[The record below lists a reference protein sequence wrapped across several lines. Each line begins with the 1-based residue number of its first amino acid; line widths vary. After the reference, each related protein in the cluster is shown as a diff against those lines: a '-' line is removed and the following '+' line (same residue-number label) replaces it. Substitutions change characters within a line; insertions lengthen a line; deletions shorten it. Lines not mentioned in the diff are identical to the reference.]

1 MIFAPAIGLICKR
14 SNYKNTMHRDNIK
27 IRKQG
32 DCEGVLTQMD
42 MFAANDKA
50 VIEARAGDWINSQD
64 RKTYQTLVGADSN
77 NKPAH
82 EK

>member
-1 MIFAPAIGLICKR
+1 MLK
-14 SNYKNTMHRDNIK
+14 DNIK
-27 IRKQG
+27 MQKRD
-32 DCEGVLTQMD
+32 DCEGVLTQME
-42 MFAANDKA
+42 MFASNDKA

>member
-1 MIFAPAIGLICKR
+1 MLK
-14 SNYKNTMHRDNIK
+14 DNIK
-27 IRKQG
+27 MQKRD
-32 DCEGVLTQMD
+32 DCEGVLTQME
-42 MFAANDKA
+42 MFAAYDKA
-50 VIEARAGDWINSQD
+50 VIEARAGDWINSLE